1 MHLIHIYWL
10 AVQVPSRLLYMVL
23 SCLGMY
29 STVFMPYARICGAFS
44 LPFACYSCGHLL
56 MLYWQIRF
64 LLSSHFWNLKNQ
76 WRYYILCLWY
86 ELNCCLKVLA
96 SGFLHSSPVYP
107 GGFLLS
113 FSGFVTCSSYNCS
126 PKVVQETHWLCRR
139 NYNGSVSNL
148 SAFFFTGN
156 ISLVL
161 TLFQLNLPIL
171 IYCSW
176 GLQAW
181 LIWYLLTANSL
192 HLPLRIHSSV
202 FMHGEFDLLF
212 FILLLTWTNSMNL
225 ILISNENYCIS
236 LASCNSRPAL
246 EMS

>member
-1 MHLIHIYWL
+1 MMHLIHIYWL

-76 WRYYILCLWY
+76 WRYYILCLLY

-113 FSGFVTCSSYNCS
+113 FSGFVTCSPYNCS

-139 NYNGSVSNL
+139 NYNGSVPNL
-148 SAFFFTGN
+148 SAFFFHRKY
-156 ISLVL
+156 
-161 TLFQLNLPIL
+161 LFSVNFVPVEP
-171 IYCSW
+171 
-176 GLQAW
+176 
-181 LIWYLLTANSL
+181 TNS
-192 HLPLRIHSSV
+192 H
-202 FMHGEFDLLF
+202 
-212 FILLLTWTNSMNL
+212 LLLLGTAGMADMILVNSKFT
-225 ILISNENYCIS
+225 
-236 LASCNSRPAL
+236 ASTFANTFKHLHARGIRPAVL
-246 EMS
+246 YPAVNVDQFDEPHSYK

>member
-126 PKVVQETHWLCRR
+126 PKVVQETHWLFII

-148 SAFFFTGN
+148 SAFFFYRKY
-156 ISLVL
+156 
-161 TLFQLNLPIL
+161 LFIVNFVPVEP
-171 IYCSW
+171 
-176 GLQAW
+176 
-181 LIWYLLTANSL
+181 TNS
-192 HLPLRIHSSV
+192 H
-202 FMHGEFDLLF
+202 
-212 FILLLTWTNSMNL
+212 LLLLGTAGMADMILVNSKFT
-225 ILISNENYCIS
+225 
-236 LASCNSRPAL
+236 ASTFANTFKRLHARGIRPAVL
-246 EMS
+246 YPAVNVDQFDEPHSYK